1 MRVKPSVANQVHLSL
16 NIILFRCKVLL
27 QNVQVCVKLLV
38 LSVLLIL
45 RNRPYLFDILRL
57 IEQSEVGWV
66 VFDLVRADVALVV
79 TDVDELDPLGV
90 HVVVRV
96 GLFTVVVASNLG
108 E

>member
-16 NIILFRCKVLL
+16 NIILFRSKVLL
-27 QNVQVCVKLLV
+27 QDVQVCVKLLI

-79 TDVDELDPLGV
+79 TDVNELDPLGV

-96 GLFTVVVASNLG
+96 
-108 E
+108 